1 MQYSQATNRL
11 FIFGVLVCL
20 CGCAVVPELKYAEKA
35 LSEQREP
42 SRDQAHASDL
52 PVTTLLELVAVPEL
66 HGLVQ
71 RGLEVNPGL
80 RQTALTL
87 KSLQASVTLTRAN
100 RLPGLNASFISE
112 KTEGND
118 LTYSGHLTVGWTVD
132 LWGKLDDAIRAAEA
146 DELAAQ
152 AEYSAAKDL
161 LASTILNTWLS
172 LVQQQRLIVIQNKR
186 LSVLQSNEAVIL
198 ERYRKGLDELTDL
211 DTARTACESARAS
224 LAAMQETFQSLR
236 RSLRVL
242 VGGKR
247 VADAFPAEF
256 PNVITPLAGHDAQN
270 LARRP
275 DLQQAYRE
283 IVAAEYDARVAY
295 KALLPSLSLE
305 LGLSGSGGKISD
317 ALFASPV
324 WSLLGQLTQPL
335 FDGGRL
341 RAEAEIAD
349 LNAEQ
354 KYWAYREILLDAV
367 IEVENALSLE
377 KSLEAQQQHIQQA
390 LESAERSNRVYT
402 RKYRQGLSTLLE
414 LLQIQEQ
421 TYDLE
426 SQLIQLTYQRLS
438 NRITLGLALGLGV
451 SS

>member
-1 MQYSQATNRL
+1 MRYCQNTYRL
-11 FIFGVLVCL
+11 FTFGIVILL
-20 CGCAVVPELKYAEKA
+20 SGCAVVPEFNYAEKA
-35 LSEQREP
+35 LLIDQEVSRENAQYT
-42 SRDQAHASDL
+42 DQ

-66 HGLVQ
+66 HALVT
-71 RGLEVNPGL
+71 RGLELNPGL
-80 RQTALTL
+80 RQTALAL
-87 KSLQASVTLTRAN
+87 KSLQASLTLARAD

-112 KTEGND
+112 KIEDND
-118 LTYSGHLTVGWTVD
+118 LNHSGQLTVGWTVD
-132 LWGKLDDAIRAAEA
+132 LWDKLDDAIKASEAE
-146 DELAAQ
+146 EMAAQ
-152 AEYSAAKDL
+152 AEYRAAKDL
-161 LASTILNTWLS
+161 LASTILDTWLS

-186 LSVLQSNEAVIL
+186 LDVLQSNEAVIL
-198 ERYRKGLDELTDL
+198 ERYRKGLDQLTDL
-211 DTARTACESARAS
+211 DTARTASESARAS
-224 LAAMQETFQSLR
+224 LEAMQETLQTLR
-236 RSLRVL
+236 RSMRVL
-242 VGGKR
+242 VGGDR
-247 VADAFPAEF
+247 VADRFPSVF
-256 PNVITPLAGHDAQN
+256 PEVLTPLTGHGTQN

-275 DLQQAYRE
+275 DLQQAYDE

-349 LNAEQ
+349 LSAEMM
-354 KYWAYREILLDAV
+354 YWAYRETLLNAV
-367 IEVENALSLE
+367 SEVENALSLE
-377 KSLEAQQQHIQQA
+377 KSLQARQQYIQQA
-390 LESAERSNRVYT
+390 LESAERSSQVYT
-402 RKYRQGLSTLLE
+402 RKYRQGLSTFLE

-426 SQLIQLTYQRLS
+426 SQLTQLTYQRLS

-451 SS
+451 